1 MSARHKYP
9 LLLGLAGAALFW
21 ERLWRRLWPAAAV
34 AGLFLGVALLD
45 LLPLLPG
52 AVHVL
57 VLVAFAAG
65 IAALARRG
73 LRGFR
78 LVDEAAARH
87 RLERDSGLRHR
98 PLTALDDRLATGAED
113 PAAVS
118 LWQAH
123 LRRMA
128 RAARRLRVRPP
139 APGLARLDP
148 HAFRAAVLL
157 ILVIALTAGRGD
169 AADRLQ
175 RALSPQFGG
184 ALTGPLTV
192 DVWITPPS
200 YTGRAPIFLNRDSQ
214 WVVEV
219 PKGSSLLAQ
228 VGGLGEAPRLR
239 VGERVT
245 EFTAIGSAGG
255 GGYRVEAAIDE
266 GDRLVVEHDGRELA
280 AWPLRVLPDAPPEV
294 YFPRPPA
301 RTGNAHLRLDYEAN
315 DDYGLTGV
323 TAVIRRADGL
333 SVPGGE
339 SEIRLSLPLSDLGS
353 TSAEG
358 TSIHNLTAHPWAGLV
373 VRVHLTVMDGR
384 GQTGESGTVELALP
398 ERIFNH
404 PVARAI
410 VEQRKKLATPSA
422 AVRAE
427 VAAALESI
435 AGNPQHFF
443 DDTVVYLALRVA
455 RARLTFDD
463 RDEAVVSV
471 QKLLWDTAL
480 RIEDGELSIAERDL
494 REAQERLMAALRRD
508 ADPEEIERLMD
519 DLQRALEKYL
529 AALTDEL
536 TRQGRA
542 MEVPL
547 GAKMQL
553 MGKDELQQLIEEA
566 RELARTGAVDA
577 ARRVLADL
585 QRLLDGIRAGALS
598 GPSQEAARKA
608 RRLMDGLRDLTRRQ
622 QGLLDN
628 TFRRLRDSRG
638 AMQMPGGGEGQG
650 PERRPGAGNGT
661 AEQDGLRRRLGGL
674 MLRLDEFLGAIPRP
688 FGKAE
693 RAMRDAVDALAV
705 DRPDK
710 AVPAQTEALDQLRQ
724 GIDGVAEQVVRR
736 LGGLSGALRNR
747 PGAGRDP
754 FGRRPGGAY
763 GARIDGAVKIPD
775 QMEVR
780 RAREIIDEL
789 RRRAGERQRPKTERN
804 YIERLLR
811 QF

>member
-1 MSARHKYP
+1 
-9 LLLGLAGAALFW
+9 
-21 ERLWRRLWPAAAV
+21 
-34 AGLFLGVALLD
+34 
-45 LLPLLPG
+45 
-52 AVHVL
+52 
-57 VLVAFAAG
+57 
-65 IAALARRG
+65 
-73 LRGFR
+73 
-78 LVDEAAARH
+78 
-87 RLERDSGLRHR
+87 
-98 PLTALDDRLATGAED
+98 
-113 PAAVS
+113 
-118 LWQAH
+118 
-123 LRRMA
+123 
-128 RAARRLRVRPP
+128 
-139 APGLARLDP
+139 
-148 HAFRAAVLL
+148 
-157 ILVIALTAGRGD
+157 
-169 AADRLQ
+169 
-175 RALSPQFGG
+175 
-184 ALTGPLTV
+184 
-192 DVWITPPS
+192 
-200 YTGRAPIFLNRDSQ
+200 
-214 WVVEV
+214 
-219 PKGSSLLAQ
+219 
-228 VGGLGEAPRLR
+228 
-239 VGERVT
+239 
-245 EFTAIGSAGG
+245 
-255 GGYRVEAAIDE
+255 
-266 GDRLVVEHDGRELA
+266 
-280 AWPLRVLPDAPPEV
+280 
-294 YFPRPPA
+294 
-301 RTGNAHLRLDYEAN
+301 
-315 DDYGLTGV
+315 
-323 TAVIRRADGL
+323 
-333 SVPGGE
+333 
-339 SEIRLSLPLSDLGS
+339 
-353 TSAEG
+353 
-358 TSIHNLTAHPWAGLV
+358 V
-373 VRVHLTVMDGR
+373 VRVHLTVTDGR
-384 GQTGESGTVELALP
+384 EQTGESGIVELALP

-410 VEQRKKLATPSA
+410 VEQRKKLATPTA

-427 VAAALESI
+427 VAAALGSI

-463 RDEAVVSV
+463 RDAAVVSV

-480 RIEDGELSIAERDL
+480 RIEDGDLSIAERDL
-494 REAQERLMAALRRD
+494 KEAQERLMAALRRD

-519 DLQRALEKYL
+519 ELQRALEKYL
-529 AALTDEL
+529 AALTEEL
-536 TRQGRA
+536 ARQGRA

-553 MGKDELQQLIEEA
+553 MGKDELQKLIEEA

-598 GPSQEAARKA
+598 GPSQESARKA

-622 QGLLDN
+622 QGLLDD

-638 AMQMPGGGEGQG
+638 AIPMPGVGEGQG
-650 PERRPGAGNGT
+650 PERRPGAGSGA

-804 YIERLLR
+804 YIDRLLR

>member
-1 MSARHKYP
+1 MSAARTNR
-9 LLLGLAGAALFW
+9 LLLGLARAAVFW

-34 AGLFLGVALLD
+34 AGVFLGVALLD

-52 AVHVL
+52 AVHAL

-78 LVDEAAARH
+78 RVDKAAARH

-98 PLTALDDRLATGAED
+98 PLTALDDRLSAGAGD
-113 PAAVS
+113 PAAVF
-118 LWQAH
+118 LWRAH
-123 LRRMA
+123 LQRMA
-128 RAARRLRVRPP
+128 QAARALRVRPP

-148 HAFRAAVLL
+148 HALRAAVLL
-157 ILVIALTAGRGD
+157 FLVIALTAGRGD
-169 AADRLQ
+169 AAGRLE
-175 RALSPQFGG
+175 RALSPRFGG

-192 DVWITPPS
+192 DVWITPPA
-200 YTGRAPIFLNRDSQ
+200 YTGRAPIFLDRDSQ

-228 VGGLGEAPRLR
+228 VGGLGDAPRLR

-245 EFTAIGSAGG
+245 AFTAIGPEGG
-255 GGYRVEAAIDE
+255 GGHRVEAAIDE
-266 GDRLVVEHDGRELA
+266 GDRLAVELDGRELA

-301 RTGNAHLRLDYEAN
+301 RTGSAHLRLDYEAN

-333 SVPGGE
+333 AVPGGE
-339 SEIRLSLPLSDLGS
+339 SEIRLSLPLSALGA
-353 TSAEG
+353 TSAQG
-358 TSIHNLTAHPWAGLV
+358 TSVHNLTAHPWAGLV
-373 VRVHLTVMDGR
+373 VRVRLRVTDGR
-384 GQTGESGTVELALP
+384 GQVGESGTVELALP

-427 VAAALESI
+427 VAAALASI

-455 RARLTFDD
+455 RARLTFDK
-463 RDEAVVSV
+463 RDEAVASV
-471 QKLLWDTAL
+471 QRLLWDTAL
-480 RIEDGELSIAERDL
+480 RIEDGELSLAEREL

-508 ADPEEIERLMD
+508 ADVEEIERLMD
-519 DLQRALEKYL
+519 DLQRALDKYL
-529 AALTDEL
+529 AALSEEL
-536 TRQGRA
+536 ARQGRV
-542 MEVPL
+542 MEVPM
-547 GAKMQL
+547 GANMQL
-553 MGKDELQQLIEEA
+553 MGKDELQRLIEEA

-622 QGLLDN
+622 QNLLDR
-628 TFRRLRDSRG
+628 TFRRLREPRG
-638 AMQMPGGGEGQG
+638 AIPMPGGGEGQG
-650 PERRPGAGNGT
+650 QPQQPGAGNG
-661 AEQDGLRRRLGGL
+661 AVEQDALRRRLGGL
-674 MLRLDEFLGAIPRP
+674 MLRLDEFLGTIPRP

-693 RAMRDAVDALAV
+693 RAMRDATDALAV
-705 DRPDK
+705 DRPDR
-710 AVPAQTEALDQLRQ
+710 AVPAQTEALDQLRR
-724 GIDGVAEQVVRR
+724 GIDGVAEQIVRR
-736 LGGLSGALRNR
+736 LGGLSGAFRNR
-747 PGAGRDP
+747 FGAGRDP

-763 GARIDGAVKIPD
+763 GARIDGSVKIPD

-780 RAREIIDEL
+780 RAREILQEL

-804 YIERLLR
+804 YIDRLLR